1 MAYERDEDT
10 TATLLNKLKTVLKD
24 MMNKTNL
31 EALEIK
37 CFNAEAKLRFENI
50 SESTTI
56 IALENATKNEM
67 SLKLGKFV

>member
-1 MAYERDEDT
+1 
-10 TATLLNKLKTVLKD
+10 
-24 MMNKTNL
+24 MNKTNL

-50 SESTTI
+50 IESTTI